1 MTQRIA
7 FFLFMIV
14 ALSYACN
21 KVDNALLGRV
31 EEHVQTFTKA
41 NGDLQNAAAEIGE
54 VQNIMSKAPVT
65 VLKDTAELP
74 QLKERLQMISNR
86 VSVRSVEYS
95 DILKKLQETALG
107 YRTGKL
113 TTEQV
118 NREIELFGERLNGVP
133 DFTKGISQGI
143 SDIKVRVLR
152 LTGDSQP
159 Q

>member
-7 FFLFMIV
+7 FFLFIIV
-14 ALSYACN
+14 ALSCACN
-21 KVDNALLGRV
+21 KVDSALLGRV

-54 VQNIMSKAPVT
+54 VQNIMAKAPVT
-65 VLKDTAELP
+65 VLKDTVEFR
-74 QLKERLQMISNR
+74 QLKERLQMVSNR

-95 DILKKLQETALG
+95 DILKKLQETAVG

-113 TTEQV
+113 STEQV

-133 DFTKGISQGI
+133 DFIKGTLQGV
-143 SDIKVRVLR
+143 SDIKMRVLQ